1 MNYKKIMLAISFL
14 GLLVALFALFQDFTY
29 SNPPNDNITTIQK
42 SNGDLSPNINGV
54 DGNVDIK

>member
-1 MNYKKIMLAISFL
+1 MLAISFL